1 MNGEIVPTWKSAPQR
16 VRFFR
21 TKAQARA
28 MWNIGK
34 KLASSKTKN
43 AKIMNGLERDAL
55 LARNTDR
62 QPLAAYNDTEVVRSW
77 LVTPEQ
83 SKALE
88 DSQKLIKEIARLGN
102 MLNQQNVVYSLGLP
116 VLQLSEASRQLEA
129 IDEKIAR
136 AAYAGRKMKV
146 NPVSDDLKAA

>member
-1 MNGEIVPTWKSAPQR
+1 
-16 VRFFR
+16 
-21 TKAQARA
+21 
-28 MWNIGK
+28 
-34 KLASSKTKN
+34 
-43 AKIMNGLERDAL
+43 MNGLERDAL
-55 LARNTDR
+55 LERNTGR

-116 VLQLSEASRQLEA
+116 VLQLSEAARQLEG

-136 AAYAGRKMKV
+136 AVYAGRKMKV

>member
-1 MNGEIVPTWKSAPQR
+1 MNGEIVAEWGFSGRESRLFK
-16 VRFFR
+16 
-21 TKAQARA
+21 TKAHADAIR
-28 MWNIGK
+28 NIGET
-34 KLASSKTKN
+34 LVSSKTKN
-43 AKIMNGLERDAL
+43 AKIMNGLERDTL
-55 LARNTDR
+55 LERNTDR
-62 QPLAAYNDTEVVRSW
+62 QTLTAYNDAEVVRSW

-83 SKALE
+83 SKALA

-116 VLQLSEASRQLEA
+116 VLQLSEAARQLEA

>member
-1 MNGEIVPTWKSAPQR
+1 MNGEIVPKWGFSGRQSRLFK
-16 VRFFR
+16 
-21 TKAQARA
+21 TKAHADAIR
-28 MWNIGK
+28 NIGET
-34 KLASSKTKN
+34 LASSKTKN

-55 LARNTDR
+55 FERNADR
-62 QPLAAYNDTEVVRSW
+62 QPLAAYNDAEVVRNW

-102 MLNQQNVVYSLGLP
+102 MLNQQNVVFSLGLP
-116 VLQLSEASRQLEA
+116 VLQLSEAARQLEA

-136 AAYAGRKMKV
+136 AAYSGRKMKV

>member
-1 MNGEIVPTWKSAPQR
+1 MNGEIVPKWGLSGRQSRLFK
-16 VRFFR
+16 
-21 TKAQARA
+21 TKAHADAIR
-28 MWNIGK
+28 NIGET
-34 KLASSKTKN
+34 LVSSKTKN
-43 AKIMNGLERDAL
+43 AKIMNGLERDTL
-55 LARNTDR
+55 LERNTDR
-62 QPLAAYNDTEVVRSW
+62 QTLTAYNDAEVVRSW

-83 SKALE
+83 SKALA

-116 VLQLSEASRQLEA
+116 VLQLSEAARQLEA

>member
-1 MNGEIVPTWKSAPQR
+1 MNGEIVPKWGFSGRRSRLFK
-16 VRFFR
+16 
-21 TKAQARA
+21 TKAHADAIR
-28 MWNIGK
+28 NIGET
-34 KLASSKTKN
+34 LVSSKTKN
-43 AKIMNGLERDAL
+43 AKIMNGLERDTL
-55 LARNTDR
+55 LERNTGR
-62 QPLAAYNDTEVVRSW
+62 QTLTAYNDAEVVRSW

-83 SKALE
+83 SKALA

-116 VLQLSEASRQLEA
+116 VLQLSEAARQLEA

>member
-1 MNGEIVPTWKSAPQR
+1 
-16 VRFFR
+16 
-21 TKAQARA
+21 
-28 MWNIGK
+28 
-34 KLASSKTKN
+34 
-43 AKIMNGLERDAL
+43 MNGLERDAL
-55 LARNTDR
+55 LERNADR
-62 QPLAAYNDTEVVRSW
+62 QPLAAYNDAEVVRGW

-83 SKALE
+83 SKALA

-102 MLNQQNVVYSLGLP
+102 MLNQQNVVFSLGLP
-116 VLQLSEASRQLEA
+116 VLQLSEVARQLEA

>member
-1 MNGEIVPTWKSAPQR
+1 MNGEIVPKWGLSGRQSRLFK
-16 VRFFR
+16 
-21 TKAQARA
+21 TKAHADAIR
-28 MWNIGK
+28 NIGET
-34 KLASSKTKN
+34 LVSSKTKN

-55 LARNTDR
+55 LERNTGC
-62 QPLAAYNDTEVVRSW
+62 QPLAAYNDAEVVRSW

-83 SKALE
+83 SKALA

-116 VLQLSEASRQLEA
+116 VLQLSEAARQLEA

>member
-1 MNGEIVPTWKSAPQR
+1 MNGEIVSKWGFSGRQSRLFK
-16 VRFFR
+16 
-21 TKAQARA
+21 TKAHADAIR
-28 MWNIGK
+28 NIGET
-34 KLASSKTKN
+34 LVSSKTKN

-62 QPLAAYNDTEVVRSW
+62 QPLAAYNDAEVVRNW

-116 VLQLSEASRQLEA
+116 VLQLSEAARQLEA

>member
-1 MNGEIVPTWKSAPQR
+1 
-16 VRFFR
+16 
-21 TKAQARA
+21 
-28 MWNIGK
+28 
-34 KLASSKTKN
+34 
-43 AKIMNGLERDAL
+43 MNGLERDAL
-55 LARNTDR
+55 LERNADR
-62 QPLAAYNDTEVVRSW
+62 QPLAAYNDAEVVRSW

-129 IDEKIAR
+129 IDEKNSPR
-136 AAYAGRKMKV
+136 RLAGRK
-146 NPVSDDLKAA
+146 